1 MRRAI
6 SLTQNNLKQITKHM
20 TKKITKFALISLTAI
35 FVSSCSQFTYF
46 NDSKSKVPS
55 DPKFYVNSVNVKIS
69 EKRIFPLGIDSNKN
83 DLDLMTDNEI
93 KEFTKEE
100 IVNYLKK
107 ENIYSDLP
115 DGNNVF
121 ECNFDINFI
130 KNYYMFTNFKYAGIS
145 MNGYSISVLKDDKL
159 FAETRDASHYFINNR
174 GLGWG
179 GVFRI
184 LTFRLNKDDEKNM
197 VGIFSRVV
205 AGNMKD
211 FGK

>member
-1 MRRAI
+1 
-6 SLTQNNLKQITKHM
+6 M

-35 FVSSCSQFTYF
+35 FVSSCSQFAYF
-46 NDSKSKVPS
+46 NDNKSKIPAN
-55 DPKFYVNSVNVKIS
+55 PKFYLSSVNVKIS
-69 EKRIFPLGIDSNKN
+69 EQRILPLGIDSNKN
-83 DLDLMTDNEI
+83 DLMTDNEI
-93 KEFTKEE
+93 KDFTREE

-115 DGNNVF
+115 EGNNVF
-121 ECNFDINFI
+121 ECNFDISFI

-145 MNGYSISVLKDDKL
+145 MNGYKISVLKDGKP
-159 FAETRDASHYFINNR
+159 FASSEDVNHYFINNR

-179 GVFRI
+179 GFFRI
-184 LTFRLNKDDEKNM
+184 ITFSLNKDDEKNM
-197 VGIFSRVV
+197 VGIFSRSV